1 MFRFHFQSAHAADAF
16 QLELTET
23 ADPEVAK
30 KKKKNLGKESETGGK
45 KAHLLKLLLPTH
57 LPPKLLPFQ

>member
-23 ADPEVAK
+23 ADPEVAE
-30 KKKKNLGKESETGGK
+30 KNLRKESETKGG
-45 KAHLLKLLLPTH
+45 
-57 LPPKLLPFQ
+57 

>member
-1 MFRFHFQSAHAADAF
+1 MFRSHFQSAHAADAF

-23 ADPEVAK
+23 ADPESGR
-30 KKKKNLGKESETGGK
+30 KKNLRKESETGGK